1 MDKEQIIN
9 LILEKKLFIDNRGNM
24 YGQKYNNF
32 LSHNS
37 GLWQH
42 PDEFSDLLL
51 FLQDKKIKT
60 FLNIGTFNGYTFN
73 FISDFLN
80 KFNSVE
86 CTTIDPINHNP
97 IIDERFTYLSTV
109 SDEFLNQKYDLV
121 FIDGLHTYN
130 GVKNDYINVGQYA
143 KYCVFHDIN
152 DMFVK
157 THPDNNGGVPLFWH
171 ELKEQ
176 TNKIKIEF
184 DSPEKT
190 VKIMGIGVL
199 Y

>member
-1 MDKEQIIN
+1 MNKEQIIN

-24 YGQKYNNF
+24 YGEKYNNF

-86 CTTIDPINHNP
+86 CITIDPINHNP
-97 IIDERFTYLSTV
+97 I
-109 SDEFLNQKYDLV
+109 
-121 FIDGLHTYN
+121 IDGLHTYN

-152 DMFVK
+152 DMFVE
-157 THPDNNGGVPLFWH
+157 THPDNNGGVPLFWR

-190 VKIMGIGVL
+190 VKIMGIGLL